1 MTLPKPFP
9 LRVLIITSSAGT
21 AHDSAAYALQQWIQ
35 QSRPGTEV
43 LVEHLLENASLVM
56 RLGVAFYNWIQKRA
70 PWLMQ
75 GYWRLAEWEDL
86 IKPGTVIFGGAY
98 TARLLRR
105 FQPNVLIATHPHL
118 NRGHFDLAKRV
129 LGPQLRCITCCT
141 ELDGGF
147 GFSRNWISLACDRF
161 WTLTP
166 QVDRHVARQRVWRRL
181 PAERLQCLGPLL
193 YPAFHHGPTAPAEAT
208 AGLPVLVLGSGA
220 NGANNHT
227 ALLELLLP
235 LAGRLRVVALCG
247 RRESA
252 RRALLAWGQAHPQL
266 ELEVRGFQDAA
277 AMAELYRRAWAVV
290 ARPGARTATEALV
303 MGCPLIFNRY
313 GSTMPQELLATRY
326 FAARGLD
333 TSVRS
338 PRQLVRVVR
347 QWLDDPDAY
356 AALRQRYADQRLR
369 CHPHQVLQG
378 LLD

>member
-1 MTLPKPFP
+1 MTLPKPVP

-35 QSRPGTEV
+35 QSRPETEV
-43 LVEHLLENASLVM
+43 LVEHLLKNASVMM
-56 RLGVAFYNWIQKRA
+56 RLGVSFYNWIQKRA

-86 IKPGTVIFGGAY
+86 IKPRTVIFGRAY

-105 FQPNVLIATHPHL
+105 FRPDVLIATHPHL

-166 QVDRHVARQRVWRRL
+166 EVDRHVAHQHVWRRL
-181 PAERLQCLGPLL
+181 PAQRLQGLGPLL
-193 YPAFHHGPTAPAEAT
+193 YPAFHQGPVAPAEPP

-235 LAGRLRVVALCG
+235 LAGHAGGGAVRPAAISAQLPARLGFGPSPAGVGGAGVSG
-247 RRESA
+247 RRGDGGAVSA
-252 RRALLAWGQAHPQL
+252 SLGDGGPPR
-266 ELEVRGFQDAA
+266 
-277 AMAELYRRAWAVV
+277 
-290 ARPGARTATEALV
+290 
-303 MGCPLIFNRY
+303 CPH
-313 GSTMPQELLATRY
+313 G
-326 FAARGLD
+326 
-333 TSVRS
+333 
-338 PRQLVRVVR
+338 
-347 QWLDDPDAY
+347 
-356 AALRQRYADQRLR
+356 
-369 CHPHQVLQG
+369 H
-378 LLD
+378 